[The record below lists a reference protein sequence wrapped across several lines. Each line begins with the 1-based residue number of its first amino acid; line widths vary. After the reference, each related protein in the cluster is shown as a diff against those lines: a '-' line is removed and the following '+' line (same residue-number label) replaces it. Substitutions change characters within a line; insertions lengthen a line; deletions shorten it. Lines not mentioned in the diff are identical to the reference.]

1 MPSDSRKPASSE
13 ALLLDQALDAV
24 NQRISSRQPS
34 SFAQISHQP
43 GPPRS
48 GFARAVTRA
57 RDRGVDFRAEYQ
69 RLSIEAMAAIG
80 EPDIPV
86 EAPKAAPASVAD
98 PPPAPVQAPQQAVAA
113 PAPPAPAPAPPP
125 VDNGLETTRMF
136 LQFLENRDRQLLDLM
151 RTMVVKEQ
159 SAEREVQS
167 QSQDQITGQLD
178 RLGKAVSELTQVIGA
193 NQPRFPRSVS

>member
-1 MPSDSRKPASSE
+1 MPSDSRKPVSTE

-98 PPPAPVQAPQQAVAA
+98 PPPAPA
-113 PAPPAPAPAPPP
+113 PAP
-125 VDNGLETTRMF
+125 
-136 LQFLENRDRQLLDLM
+136 
-151 RTMVVKEQ
+151 
-159 SAEREVQS
+159 
-167 QSQDQITGQLD
+167 
-178 RLGKAVSELTQVIGA
+178 
-193 NQPRFPRSVS
+193 